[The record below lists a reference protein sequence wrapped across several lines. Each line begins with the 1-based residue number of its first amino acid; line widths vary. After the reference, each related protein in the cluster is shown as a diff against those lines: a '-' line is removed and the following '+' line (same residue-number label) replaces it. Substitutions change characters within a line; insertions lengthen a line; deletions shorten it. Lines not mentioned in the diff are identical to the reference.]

1 VFVFD
6 GPEVDV
12 VLDDMVG
19 YPFEPA
25 LRAALDKWRP
35 LVEETREL
43 RGPRTNGV
51 EKRGDVP

>member
-6 GPEVDV
+6 GPEVDG

-25 LRAALDKWRP
+25 LRAALDKWRT
-35 LVEETREL
+35 LVEETRIARPAYEW
-43 RGPRTNGV
+43 RR
-51 EKRGDVP
+51 EAR